1 MNTKALSQLLVLMGI
16 AVFYASCDK
25 NYVEPKPVI
34 TPTVPPIAPYQIS
47 FSGRIIPIFNAGGCD
62 GCHDGG
68 AIKPDLKPA
77 NAYTSLFVFA
87 QSGIPVDTVTNK
99 NNPENNLLY
108 LKVKPGGSMNG
119 KLSSPS
125 DADSI
130 LVWLQQ
136 GAKNN

>member
-34 TPTVPPIAPYQIS
+34 TPTIPPPGQYQIS
-47 FSGRIIPIFNAGGCD
+47 FSGRIIPIFTGSCD
-62 GCHDGG
+62 GCHNGG
-68 AIKPDLKPA
+68 GITPDLRPN

-87 QSGIPVDTVTNK
+87 QSGVPVDTVTNK